1 MTLTRLAA
9 PAGAS
14 NVPTSNAPSSL
25 LNKEHFLD
33 FPLFH

>member
-1 MTLTRLAA
+1 VDHSEALRFR
-9 PAGAS
+9 
-14 NVPTSNAPSSL
+14 PSSL